1 MSGKYSINII
11 STQAINSSTIDSK
24 TNDLSFLKSNLNSQ
38 INTNHKP
45 SSITTSSD
53 LPEKYLFL
61 TPLLAIK
68 SEDSKKNIVFPL
80 FKEENIEQIVNSIE
94 TITKERFISC
104 QSQCQSFD
112 RIEKKMKINE
122 KDESSVF
129 VDSKNRVG
137 LINKYVKSI
146 GEVVFGK
153 EDCLRMYFD
162 IN

>member
-1 MSGKYSINII
+1 MSEKISITII
-11 STQAINSSTIDSK
+11 STQAINNSTLDSK

-38 INTNHKP
+38 INTKYKP

-68 SEDSKKNIVFPL
+68 SEDNKKNIVFPL
-80 FKEENIEQIVNSIE
+80 FKEENIEKIVDSIE
-94 TITKERFISC
+94 TITKEKFISC
-104 QSQCQSFD
+104 QTQNFD
-112 RIEKKMKINE
+112 RIKKIIKINE

>member
-1 MSGKYSINII
+1 
-11 STQAINSSTIDSK
+11 
-24 TNDLSFLKSNLNSQ
+24 
-38 INTNHKP
+38 
-45 SSITTSSD
+45 
-53 LPEKYLFL
+53 LFL

-68 SEDSKKNIVFPL
+68 SENNKKNIVFPL
-80 FKEENIEQIVNSIE
+80 FKEENIEKIVDSIE
-94 TITKERFISC
+94 TITKEKFISC
-104 QSQCQSFD
+104 QTQNFD
-112 RIEKKMKINE
+112 RIKKIIKINE

>member
-1 MSGKYSINII
+1 MSEKISINII
-11 STQAINSSTIDSK
+11 STQAINNSTLDSK

-38 INTNHKP
+38 INTKYKP

-68 SEDSKKNIVFPL
+68 SEDNKKNIVFPL
-80 FKEENIEQIVNSIE
+80 FKEENIEKIVDSIE
-94 TITKERFISC
+94 TITKEKFISC
-104 QSQCQSFD
+104 QTQNFD
-112 RIEKKMKINE
+112 RIKKIIKINE